1 MAISRSKVSIYMQVA
16 DTDPSTLVSAD
27 MIKGEIKSYSQSGGN
42 SDVETDPVFGGMI
55 TKEKP
60 REQVEISLEIIPT
73 LGTTETDRWYSV
85 AYAVETVGSDT
96 VYTMASTGSST
107 TQPTDKMILIESDD
121 GTNKQSIAYNNCN
134 VTEFSMDHNADDNRT
149 ITLTFKFSPEDSN
162 GVSNYMEAAL
172 AATAMPAFSDLD
184 NN

>member
-16 DTDPSTLVSAD
+16 DTDPSGLLPAD

-42 SDVETDPVFGGMI
+42 SDVETDLVFGGMI

-60 REQVEISLEIIPT
+60 REQVEISLEIIPE
-73 LGTTETDRWYSV
+73 LGTDATDRWYAI
-85 AYAVETVGSDT
+85 AYTKDSYATND
-96 VYTMASTGSST
+96 VYTMASQSG
-107 TQPTDKMILIESDD
+107 TQPTDRLILVESDD

-172 AATAMPAFSDLD
+172 GATAMPAFSDLD